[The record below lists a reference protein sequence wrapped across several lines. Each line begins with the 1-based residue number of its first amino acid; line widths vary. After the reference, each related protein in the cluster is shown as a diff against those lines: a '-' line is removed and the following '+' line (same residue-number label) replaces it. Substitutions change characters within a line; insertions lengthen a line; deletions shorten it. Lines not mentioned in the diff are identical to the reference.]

1 MLQRV
6 QTIFLLIVAGLMTA
20 MYFMPVVS
28 VLGKPEIHFIV
39 PYFMVSLTLLTS
51 LITIFLY
58 NNRKLQIKSGIAIII
73 FLLLTYAETF
83 LIMYLKTGIIP
94 LYFPLT
100 GAIFPLIGIIF
111 TVLAIRAIKKDEN
124 LVRSTDRIR

>member
-6 QTIFLLIVAGLMTA
+6 QTIFLLIVAGLMVA

-28 VLGKPEIHFIV
+28 TFSKPEIYFIV
-39 PYFMVSLTLLTS
+39 PYCTVSLTLLTA

-58 NNRKLQIKSGIAIII
+58 NNRKLQIKLDITIIV

-94 LYFPLT
+94 SYFPLI
-100 GAIFPLIGIIF
+100 GAILPILGIIF
-111 TVLAIRAIKKDEN
+111 TVLATRAIKKDEN
-124 LVRSTDRIR
+124 LVRSTNRIR